1 MYKIRHIKLLAVSD
15 GHVTSATKRINEPKD
30 IAHIIKPLL
39 WDADREHCL
48 VIMLNGKNRIT
59 AINTVSIGTLTSSLV
74 HPREVFKPA
83 ILTNAASIIL
93 AHNHPSGDPMP
104 SEDDLNIT
112 IRLKAA
118 GELLGI
124 SVLDHIIIGDSYY
137 STESNKSYPFE
148 DEEGE

>member
-1 MYKIRHIKLLAVSD
+1 M
-15 GHVTSATKRINEPKD
+15 
-30 IAHIIKPLL
+30 
-39 WDADREHCL
+39 
-48 VIMLNGKNRIT
+48 
-59 AINTVSIGTLTSSLV
+59 GTLTLSLV
-74 HPREVFKPA
+74 HPREVFNPA

-112 IRLKAA
+112 KRLKEA

-124 SVLDHIIIGDSYY
+124 SVLDHIIIGYSYY